1 MVKDIRTGALNS
13 SPQQLTVNGSSL
25 YFTAVNDTQGRE
37 LWKSNGTSNGT
48 TMVADINTVGNSN
61 PEQLVVDGSLLYF
74 VANDGVSGREP
85 FVSDGT
91 ANGTGSIDI
100 NRSGGSR
107 PDRLVRHNNIL
118 YFTANDGFNGSE
130 MWAVNGSWLANTAPN
145 VTRSENAPLP
155 PSGVSRPVPSTSAPV
170 LTTAPSTT
178 EAPSVETSAPETS
191 TPGSSN
197 PNSSS
202 PEPTVPNEV
211 PTTASPTTGSETS
224 APATAAPNTSPRVL
238 TPPTGSSS
246 PTVISPEE
254 ARLLEQE
261 RGSAAGQMNGEAIE
275 VSQVRISGTGI
286 TSDQRDRSP
295 RVIAEIRAQARQ
307 LVAVFDSFLPSGVTS
322 EISVVDSPNGA
333 QIVGLLVDPNNPSV
347 SVAIPAEAVIL
358 ITTPTGALLM
368 GGLNNAGRP
377 SYVNQRGALVLTK
390 GGSVGLSI
398 SGLPVNQ
405 NGELIIMSTPQS
417 LGGFIVDSHGVFEG
431 QVKLPAS
438 LPYGNHTLLVAAG
451 GMTVAVGV
459 MVDNAVPMKLP
470 ATGSDSENPLTVA
483 LFWVLFGLGLLM
495 VRRRFRMDRNLGN

>member
-1 MVKDIRTGALNS
+1 
-13 SPQQLTVNGSSL
+13 
-25 YFTAVNDTQGRE
+25 
-37 LWKSNGTSNGT
+37 
-48 TMVADINTVGNSN
+48 
-61 PEQLVVDGSLLYF
+61 
-74 VANDGVSGREP
+74 
-85 FVSDGT
+85 
-91 ANGTGSIDI
+91 
-100 NRSGGSR
+100 
-107 PDRLVRHNNIL
+107 
-118 YFTANDGFNGSE
+118 
-130 MWAVNGSWLANTAPN
+130 
-145 VTRSENAPLP
+145 
-155 PSGVSRPVPSTSAPV
+155 
-170 LTTAPSTT
+170 
-178 EAPSVETSAPETS
+178 
-191 TPGSSN
+191 
-197 PNSSS
+197 
-202 PEPTVPNEV
+202 
-211 PTTASPTTGSETS
+211 
-224 APATAAPNTSPRVL
+224 
-238 TPPTGSSS
+238 
-246 PTVISPEE
+246 VISPEE